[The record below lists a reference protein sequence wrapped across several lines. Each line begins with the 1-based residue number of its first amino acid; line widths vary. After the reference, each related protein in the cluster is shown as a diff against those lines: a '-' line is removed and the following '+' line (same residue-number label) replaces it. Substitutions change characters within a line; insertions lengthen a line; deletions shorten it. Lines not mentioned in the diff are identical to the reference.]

1 MARTRDNTASIP
13 ETSLFSDVRSLEES
27 GLRAAER
34 RYEPGDTVFMAGEPA
49 DRLYLLI
56 EGMVRVCKPYGSY
69 SQATI
74 ALLKDRGGFGEF
86 DLFGKD
92 QQSASAEALTGC
104 RVASIRKSDLRYA
117 MERDPGLAV
126 ELFSLFSE
134 KLRYSEQMMTV
145 LLNREIIPRL
155 SALLPG
161 LAERFADNTGEDAG
175 ESVIPL
181 SHSELAEMIAS
192 TREAVSKAL
201 GQLQSEGLV
210 ELGPRRI
217 RVKNLHS
224 LQEYT
229 SVSLLDSGSLGD
241 SQ

>member
-1 MARTRDNTASIP
+1 MTHTRDNTASVP
-13 ETSLFSDVRSLEES
+13 EVSLFSDVRTLEDS
-27 GLRAAER
+27 GLKVAER
-34 RYEPGDTVFMAGEPA
+34 RYEPGDTIFVQGDPA
-49 DRLYLLI
+49 DRLYLLV
-56 EGMVRVCKPYGSY
+56 EGMVRVCKPYGIF

-92 QQSASAEALTGC
+92 LQSACAEALTGC
-104 RVASIRKSDLRYA
+104 RVASIRKADLRYA

-145 LLNREIIPRL
+145 LLNREIVPRL

-161 LAERFADNTGEDAG
+161 LSERFAEDVDSTGPDAG
-175 ESVIPL
+175 VPVVPL

-201 GQLQSEGLV
+201 GQLQSEGLL
-210 ELGPRRI
+210 ELGPRKITIKDR
-217 RVKNLHS
+217 HS
-224 LQEYT
+224 LQERT
-229 SVSLLDSGSLGD
+229 AVSAQGP
-241 SQ
+241 